1 MSVESLRSPREAFAS
16 PVRRGAREA
25 SATMTALLIALG
37 VLLPIMRLV
46 PVGGILVNFCAA
58 DVVMPLVLLALRRQW
73 TRSRALGGW
82 LLALWVVNLVSWS
95 LSLSMLTPITFLRET
110 MKVVTCYL
118 YALVGYGIGS
128 DARAE
133 QLFVKSLA
141 WSSVLIAVGA
151 VSAYLVRQPAAF
163 ITDSRVVGSFTDPNA
178 FAVFLAMQIALVG
191 TFGFA
196 WLAVPILLAG
206 GLATLSRTGLI
217 SLTASVFL
225 SSLHAGARRFLL
237 IFAACALALV
247 AAWGSFSS
255 HSLFDRIGEYQSS
268 LGYRQELWSLALGT
282 GAKHPVFGVGRGN
295 WESVTG
301 SFEGAHNT
309 FLQTIADTGFVGLMA
324 FAGPVAFWLGAGMKR
339 RATRA
344 WAICVLVGLL
354 GGLAIALDNFRLFW
368 LAVGVLTAK
377 LAVEVEA
384 ERAARAERW
393 GQTAATV
400 G

>member
-1 MSVESLRSPREAFAS
+1 MTVETMRTPSRAFPSPA
-16 PVRRGAREA
+16 RRGVREA
-25 SATMTALLIALG
+25 SAAVTVLLIALG
-37 VLLPIMRLV
+37 VLLPILRLV
-46 PVGGILVNFCAA
+46 PVSGVLVNFCAA
-58 DVVMPLVLLALRRQW
+58 DVVMPLVFLALCRRW
-73 TRSRALGGW
+73 SGSGALGWW
-82 LLALWVVNLVSWS
+82 LFALWVVNLISWF
-95 LSLSMLTPITFLRET
+95 LSLSMLTPLTFLRET

-128 DARAE
+128 DARSE
-133 QLFVKSLA
+133 KLFVKSLA
-141 WSSVLIAVGA
+141 WSSALIAVGA

-163 ITDSRVVGSFTDPNA
+163 IADSRVVGTFTDPNA

-191 TFGFA
+191 TSGFA
-196 WLAVPILLAG
+196 WLTVPIMLAG

-237 IFAACALALV
+237 IVAVCIIALT
-247 AAWGSFSS
+247 AAWGSFTSRA
-255 HSLFDRIGEYQSS
+255 LFDRIPEYQSS
-268 LGYRQELWSLALGT
+268 LGYRQELWSLALEA
-282 GAKHPVFGVGRGN
+282 GAKHPVFGIGRGN
-295 WESVTG
+295 WESATG

-309 FLQTIADTGFVGLMA
+309 FLQTIADTGFVGLMV